1 MNKLKTPS
9 YTGRQRRKRTRLSV
23 RMGDI
28 ISKRLITIGGIG
40 TIVAVSSVFLFLFG
54 VVAPLFLPA
63 LVTNPAKLPAPW
75 GNDEIVRFTIDEY
88 QTMAWS
94 LSSNGQLRIFRL
106 DTGEDVDKLEI
117 FSATEHQITST
128 SFSIGSNDFA
138 LGFSD
143 GTVQLGKLEFIPSF
157 LERSDVPPEIKDLP
171 VGGIATFNKEV
182 LQKTPQG
189 QFRSQHISATIAEPL
204 KVADSPIELIT
215 HLTSGEDEDA
225 AISSNSESSFI
236 FYAGAEKLQFC
247 RVAETQIENDFTGEV
262 EIETEL
268 ISVDLPLPASRTSA
282 PFRLLLS
289 ARGDNAFVA
298 WQDGVMVRYNV
309 RKRGT
314 AILVEEINLLR
325 STDNATLTTCDF
337 ILNRETILCGDST
350 GQIRAWFRRR
360 HGRKTD
366 KDLFELVLGHEF
378 SSSGQP
384 VTAFGSSSHSRT
396 VAVGYQN
403 GDVRL
408 FHITT
413 DQELPFVL
421 NSSDQNASANSDFG
435 QWFGPRQRKLN
446 IGQGEAIQRILL
458 APKDDGIVAATK
470 TQLWRAE
477 FDAAHPEA
485 TLSALF
491 QPVWYEGYSKPENIW
506 QSSYG
511 STGPEMKL
519 GLGPLIFGT
528 IKATFYT
535 MLFGAPLAL
544 LAAIYTSEF
553 LSNRMRSRIKPMIE
567 MMASLPS
574 VVLGFLAALVFAPV
588 IETMVPT
595 TLAAFVMLPL
605 AYLLGSY
612 LWQMI
617 PKQLFQRLQ
626 RYRFSFLFL
635 PLAVGFFAAV
645 QAGPWAE
652 RLLFAGNIKAWMSG
666 RVGSGSSAWL
676 LLFLPICSVATVFL
690 MVSVVNPFLRQ
701 HTDRLS
707 RGWFAQLNT
716 LKFIAGT
723 VFAGLVAF
731 GISWSLSSTGFDPR
745 GSFVDK
751 YEQKNVLVVGFVMG
765 FAVIPII
772 YTIADDALSTVPNHL
787 RSASLGCGATQ
798 WQTSINIV
806 IPTAMSGLF
815 SALMIGLGRAVGET
829 MIVLM
834 AGGNT
839 PVTDWNIFN
848 GFRTLSANIAVEL
861 PEAVKDSTHYRTL
874 FLAALTLFV
883 LTFLVNTI
891 AEVVRLRFRR
901 RAYQL

>member
-1 MNKLKTPS
+1 
-9 YTGRQRRKRTRLSV
+9 
-23 RMGDI
+23 
-28 ISKRLITIGGIG
+28 
-40 TIVAVSSVFLFLFG
+40 
-54 VVAPLFLPA
+54 
-63 LVTNPAKLPAPW
+63 
-75 GNDEIVRFTIDEY
+75 
-88 QTMAWS
+88 
-94 LSSNGQLRIFRL
+94 
-106 DTGEDVDKLEI
+106 
-117 FSATEHQITST
+117 
-128 SFSIGSNDFA
+128 
-138 LGFSD
+138 
-143 GTVQLGKLEFIPSF
+143 
-157 LERSDVPPEIKDLP
+157 
-171 VGGIATFNKEV
+171 
-182 LQKTPQG
+182 
-189 QFRSQHISATIAEPL
+189 
-204 KVADSPIELIT
+204 
-215 HLTSGEDEDA
+215 
-225 AISSNSESSFI
+225 
-236 FYAGAEKLQFC
+236 
-247 RVAETQIENDFTGEV
+247 
-262 EIETEL
+262 
-268 ISVDLPLPASRTSA
+268 
-282 PFRLLLS
+282 
-289 ARGDNAFVA
+289 
-298 WQDGVMVRYNV
+298 
-309 RKRGT
+309 
-314 AILVEEINLLR
+314 
-325 STDNATLTTCDF
+325 
-337 ILNRETILCGDST
+337 
-350 GQIRAWFRRR
+350 
-360 HGRKTD
+360 
-366 KDLFELVLGHEF
+366 
-378 SSSGQP
+378 
-384 VTAFGSSSHSRT
+384 
-396 VAVGYQN
+396 
-403 GDVRL
+403 
-408 FHITT
+408 
-413 DQELPFVL
+413 
-421 NSSDQNASANSDFG
+421 
-435 QWFGPRQRKLN
+435 
-446 IGQGEAIQRILL
+446 
-458 APKDDGIVAATK
+458 
-470 TQLWRAE
+470 
-477 FDAAHPEA
+477 
-485 TLSALF
+485 
-491 QPVWYEGYSKPENIW
+491 
-506 QSSYG
+506 
-511 STGPEMKL
+511 MKL